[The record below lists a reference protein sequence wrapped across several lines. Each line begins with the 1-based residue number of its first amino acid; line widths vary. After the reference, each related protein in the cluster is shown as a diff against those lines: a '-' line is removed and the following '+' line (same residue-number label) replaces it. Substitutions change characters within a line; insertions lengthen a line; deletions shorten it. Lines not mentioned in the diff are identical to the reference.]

1 MSILLRLRYDGTDFC
16 GFARQEG
23 RRTVQGELES
33 ALAALYGSEILTR
46 GASRTD
52 SGVHA
57 MAQLV
62 AFEPPVEPH
71 IPIDGLLRALGGFLP
86 RDLAMW
92 DAWEQF
98 DPEHPRLNPR
108 FGNGGKRY
116 RYRIRSAPQRDPLQS
131 RYAWELRKSLDVEA
145 MRAAA
150 KFLIGDHDFSA
161 FRAAD
166 CQAAHASRRIEDI
179 HIETSA
185 EHREDVPRYGE
196 GPDLPAQRIDIHVQ
210 GNAFLKY
217 MVRNICGSLVLVG
230 QGRHP
235 PEWLA
240 RVRDQKDRTL
250 AGPTAPAR
258 GLCLIEVLWPRPCS
272 PTQRSISDAGYSVPD
287 ETRIAPSEG

>member
-33 ALAALYGSEILTR
+33 ALAALYGCPIRCR

-57 MAQLV
+57 IAQLV
-62 AFEPPVEPH
+62 AFEPPEQPH

-98 DPEHPRLNPR
+98 DPEQRPLNPR
-108 FGNGGKRY
+108 FDNGGKRY

-131 RYAWELRKSLDVEA
+131 RYAWELRSEIDVEA
-145 MRAAA
+145 MRSAA
-150 KFLIGDHDFSA
+150 KALIGEHDFSA

-166 CQAAHASRRIEDI
+166 CQAAHAVRRIESI
-179 HIETSA
+179 HIETCA

-196 GPDLPAQRIDIHVQ
+196 LPSLPAQRVEIHVQ
-210 GNAFLKY
+210 GTAFLKY
-217 MVRNICGSLVLVG
+217 MVRNICGSLVLIG
-230 QGRHP
+230 QGRRP
-235 PEWLA
+235 IEWLA
-240 RVRDQKDRTL
+240 QVRDQKDRTL
-250 AGPTAPAR
+250 AGPTAPAW
-258 GLCLIEVLWPRPCS
+258 GLCLLEVLWPRPASAKPRALPDDSS
-272 PTQRSISDAGYSVPD
+272 PKKRCDS
-287 ETRIAPSEG
+287 